1 MNEIINNPIHRL
13 FGQLKEDDMTL
24 LYSGAFS
31 DNVTERIIDLSGTHF
46 EKNPELIKLHRKS
59 GFLIAECF
67 QNIVRH
73 NESDIQNGFFVSRN
87 AHGNQFIASG
97 NVVRSNMIPDLS
109 EKLDHLNQLSKEELK
124 EIYLKTLSNDQISEK
139 GGAGLGLIEMARKTG
154 NKLDYFFEPID
165 TELSYFYF
173 QLKFELPQGDDH
185 KAGEEYNL
193 AHSIEMRKQMLDRN
207 LLILYKGD
215 VSKETILPMTEMIEQ
230 SVSQLAENAIHE
242 KKTIIVLIELLQNM
256 SIHGMRTNGK
266 QDGMFALGIKDGK
279 FILSG
284 SNFTDTEGKNKLS
297 DYLPKLAKMN
307 LEEINNEY
315 RRVLKE
321 GDPSNVK
328 GSSLGLIEISRRC
341 SAPLVY
347 DFEEIET
354 NTYLYSLRLVI

>member
-1 MNEIINNPIHRL
+1 MNELKNNPIHQL
-13 FGQLKEDDMTL
+13 FGRLKEDDLTL

-46 EKNPELIKLHRKS
+46 ENNPELIKLHRKS

-97 NVVRSNMIPDLS
+97 NVIRSEMISDLS

-154 NKLDYFFEPID
+154 NKLDYYFESID
-165 TELSYFYF
+165 DELSYFYF
-173 QLKFELPQGDDH
+173 QLKFELPQGDDG
-185 KAGEEYNL
+185 KVGEEYDL
-193 AHSIEMRKQMLDRN
+193 SHSIEMRKQMLDKN
-207 LLILYKGD
+207 LFIVYKGD
-215 VSKETILPMTEMIEQ
+215 VSKETILPMSEMIEQ

-256 SIHGMRTNGK
+256 SIHGMRTEGK
-266 QDGMFALGIKDGK
+266 QDGMFALGAKDNT
-279 FILSG
+279 FIISG
-284 SNFTDTEGKNKLS
+284 SNLVTAEGKNKLES
-297 DYLPKLAKMN
+297 HLSNLAKMDIDE
-307 LEEINNEY
+307 LNNEY
-315 RRVLKE
+315 RRVLKD
-321 GDPSNVK
+321 GDPTNVK
-328 GSSLGLIEISRRC
+328 GSSLGLIEISRRS
-341 SAPLVY
+341 SAPLIY
-347 DFEEIET
+347 EFEQMD
-354 NTYLYSLRLVI
+354 NDTYLYSLRLVI